1 MTGRTVRRWAGLSQ
15 VHVLLDGH
23 RIKTLPSRPGARDL
37 ARLTASG
44 AQPAGPPPLPP
55 AAGDVTEADRTV
67 NASGNVSLGDHVIS
81 AGLPLA
87 GQRITLHLDGPAH
100 ARKTVQVT
108 VGPGTDQV
116 AAGTG
121 ITVTAARTASRDIR
135 RHKASNYSRPP
146 AAPADLCPAGTFSA
160 TLANVDDLDLL
171 RHEFNAED
179 GSFLVQLR
187 VDYHWL
193 RCYHASTKRPS
204 RVQRSHDDTGEHDH
218 MADTILTES
227 EASLAV
233 EDLGWRYLLDC
244 LTTAVRV
251 DSLFDACEVIRA
263 AVESA
268 CLHANDHLRLRATA
282 DRVEFTLETRGK
294 FRVTTQDVDLARSI
308 TKAVRTAGYQTVA
321 HPAHHSVQ
329 SLAIAIDAMDI
340 PAVRPF
346 WKAVLGYDHVPA
358 PADLVDPSAGGPS
371 LWFQQMDEPRTQRNR
386 IHLDLTVPH
395 DDAVARVE
403 AALAAGG
410 RLVSDDHARAFWIL
424 ADSEGNEVCV
434 CTWQDRD

>member
-1 MTGRTVRRWAGLSQ
+1 
-15 VHVLLDGH
+15 
-23 RIKTLPSRPGARDL
+23 
-37 ARLTASG
+37 
-44 AQPAGPPPLPP
+44 
-55 AAGDVTEADRTV
+55 
-67 NASGNVSLGDHVIS
+67 
-81 AGLPLA
+81 
-87 GQRITLHLDGPAH
+87 
-100 ARKTVQVT
+100 
-108 VGPGTDQV
+108 
-116 AAGTG
+116 
-121 ITVTAARTASRDIR
+121 
-135 RHKASNYSRPP
+135 
-146 AAPADLCPAGTFSA
+146 
-160 TLANVDDLDLL
+160 
-171 RHEFNAED
+171 
-179 GSFLVQLR
+179 
-187 VDYHWL
+187 
-193 RCYHASTKRPS
+193 
-204 RVQRSHDDTGEHDH
+204 
-218 MADTILTES
+218 MADTILTAS

-244 LTTAVRV
+244 LTTAVTV
-251 DSLFDACEVIRA
+251 GSLFDACEVIRA
-263 AVESA
+263 AVDIA
-268 CLHANDHLRLRATA
+268 GPHANDHLRLRATA
-282 DRVEFTLETRGK
+282 DRVELTLETRGE

-321 HPAHHSVQ
+321 HPARHSVQ

-346 WKAVLGYDHVPA
+346 WKAVLGYDDVNA
-358 PADLVDPSAGGPS
+358 PADLVDPSGGGPS

>member
-1 MTGRTVRRWAGLSQ
+1 
-15 VHVLLDGH
+15 
-23 RIKTLPSRPGARDL
+23 
-37 ARLTASG
+37 
-44 AQPAGPPPLPP
+44 
-55 AAGDVTEADRTV
+55 
-67 NASGNVSLGDHVIS
+67 
-81 AGLPLA
+81 
-87 GQRITLHLDGPAH
+87 
-100 ARKTVQVT
+100 
-108 VGPGTDQV
+108 
-116 AAGTG
+116 
-121 ITVTAARTASRDIR
+121 
-135 RHKASNYSRPP
+135 
-146 AAPADLCPAGTFSA
+146 
-160 TLANVDDLDLL
+160 
-171 RHEFNAED
+171 
-179 GSFLVQLR
+179 
-187 VDYHWL
+187 
-193 RCYHASTKRPS
+193 
-204 RVQRSHDDTGEHDH
+204 

-244 LTTAVRV
+244 LTTAVTV
-251 DSLFDACEVIRA
+251 GSLFDACEVTR
-263 AVESA
+263 
-268 CLHANDHLRLRATA
+268 CGRHRRPTRNDHLRLRATA
-282 DRVEFTLETRGK
+282 DRVELTLETRGK

-321 HPAHHSVQ
+321 HPADHLVQ

-403 AALAAGG
+403 AALAAGP
-410 RLVSDDHARAFWIL
+410 ARQRRPCAIFWIS